1 MGWRST
7 FAFSSCS
14 PPTSSANPFAE
25 GIDRLSVQRLPLV
38 SRAPY
43 SCFKKKAFREM
54 DMKTIFMGGVAALA
68 LAGCATTPDARVSAE
83 AAAVDAAAHAAADAI
98 DAAATAPA
106 PMPDN
111 LLLADWTGP
120 YGGVPPWDKVRPELF
135 DEAIQYSI
143 DELKRETETILANPA
158 PPTFANTIE
167 ASEKTGDR
175 IGNVLSLLGV
185 MTDNKSTD
193 AYEALDKK
201 WSPKLT
207 AVFDELRLDPRY
219 FARIEAIYN
228 QRDSLGLDA
237 KQMRLLSRTYD
248 GLVRGGAKL
257 APAEKEQLKAYNK
270 ELSSAFSEFN
280 SRLLADEK
288 GFTQAS
294 EAEMAGVPKEIRD
307 AAAALAKDKGLPAGI
322 YAIRTTRSAVEP
334 VLTFGTNRGL
344 RERVFKAFTNRGDN
358 ANANDTNAIIAKIV
372 KLRADRAHLLGYKTH
387 ADLRMQDTMA
397 KTPARA
403 MDLMMRVWPAAVKR
417 VNEEVADMKP
427 LAARDGIR
435 TFEPWDYRFYMEK
448 VRKAKYDLS
457 QDEIKPYFQLDNL
470 VKGMQ
475 WSAERLYDLKFT
487 ENTGTVPVFDP
498 DVRTYEVTHAKTG
511 EVIGLWYLD
520 TYAREGKRSGA
531 WATGY
536 RDSSGIL
543 GYRKKLQSNN
553 NNFIKPAPG
562 QPILVSLDDAS
573 TLFHEFGHSIHGLL
587 TKTYYS
593 SLGGSQRDFVEYP
606 SQVNENW
613 LLTRPVLEK
622 FALHYQTGKPMPES
636 LVKKIEASDT
646 FNQGFATVEYLSS
659 ALVDMKLHT
668 KEDGV
673 VDADAF
679 ERQALAEL
687 GMPREMVMRHR
698 LPQFGHLFSSD
709 SYSAGYYSYLWSETM
724 DADTWAAFEEAGDPF
739 NRAIADRFR
748 IILLSTGN
756 ETDRAEAYRLFRGR
770 DPDVRALLK
779 RRGFPT
785 N

>member
-1 MGWRST
+1 
-7 FAFSSCS
+7 
-14 PPTSSANPFAE
+14 
-25 GIDRLSVQRLPLV
+25 
-38 SRAPY
+38 
-43 SCFKKKAFREM
+43 
-54 DMKTIFMGGVAALA
+54 MKTFWLGGAAALA
-68 LAGCATTPDARVSAE
+68 LTGCATTGQGGGSMAEAGAQVDAIEAE
-83 AAAVDAAAHAAADAI
+83 AAADLNSS
-98 DAAATAPA
+98 TSAPT
-106 PMPDN
+106 PVPN
-111 LLLADWTGP
+111 NPLLAEWTGP
-120 YGGVPPWDKVRPELF
+120 YDGVPPWDQVKPELF
-135 DEAIQYSI
+135 DEAMQFAI
-143 DELKRETETILANPA
+143 DEAKAEAKAIADNPA

-175 IGNVLSLLGV
+175 ISRVLSMFSV
-185 MTDNKSTD
+185 MTDNMSTP

-201 WSPKLT
+201 WSPLLT
-207 AVFDELRLDPRY
+207 AAFDEINLNPNY
-219 FARIEAIYN
+219 FRRVETLYN

-237 KQMRLLSRTYD
+237 KQLRLLTRTYD
-248 GLVRGGAKL
+248 GLVRSGAKL
-257 APAEKEQLKAYNK
+257 EGAQQEQLKAYNK

-280 SRLLADEK
+280 SKLLGDER

-307 AAAALAKDKGLPAGI
+307 AAAALAKDKGLPAGT

-344 RERVFKAFTNRGDN
+344 RERVFKAFVNRGDN
-358 ANANDTNAIIAKIV
+358 GNASDTNATIARIV

-403 MDLMMRVWPAAVKR
+403 MDLMMRVWPAAVAR
-417 VNEEVADMKP
+417 VKEEVADMKP
-427 LAARDGIR
+427 LAARDGIK
-435 TFEPWDYRFYMEK
+435 TFEPWDYRYYMEK

-470 VKGMQ
+470 VKGMF

-487 ENTGTVPVFDP
+487 ENTGTVPVWND
-498 DVRTYEVTHAKTG
+498 DIRTFEVTHAKTG
-511 EVIGLWYLD
+511 EVIGLFYFD

-536 RDSSGIL
+536 RDSSGIT
-543 GYRKKLQSNN
+543 GNRKKLVSNN

-562 QPILVSLDDAS
+562 QPVLVSLDDAS
-573 TLFHEFGHSIHGLL
+573 TLFHEFGHAIHALL

-593 SLGGSQRDFVEYP
+593 SLSGSQRDFVEYP

-622 FALHYQTGKPMPES
+622 FALHYQTGKPMPDS
-636 LVKKIEASDT
+636 LVKKIEGSET

-673 VDADAF
+673 VDPDAF
-679 ERQALAEL
+679 ERATLAEL

-724 DADTWAAFEEAGDPF
+724 DADTWAAFMETGDPF
-739 NRAIADRFR
+739 NRTIADRFR

-756 ETDRAEAYRLFRGR
+756 ETDRAEAYRAFRGR